1 MSRAGGAVS
10 GSAQCHTAFQ
20 HDAVCPG
27 GRADNAWVLPGGQ
40 PQQQVQTGRLALR
53 PYPWQVCAERGEQTV
68 AAGPGDEVH
77 PPQVAGE
84 AAAVDEAGQGQLPE
98 RLGVVVV
105 LDHQRTGLAR
115 PFEQLYP
122 RSADST
128 APLG

>member
-68 AAGPGDEVH
+68 AAGPVD
-77 PPQVAGE
+77 
-84 AAAVDEAGQGQLPE
+84 AASHSLLAVP
-98 RLGVVVV
+98 R
-105 LDHQRTGLAR
+105 RKWRAR
-115 PFEQLYP
+115 PPLSMKRARVSCP
-122 RSADST
+122 SAS
-128 APLG
+128 AS